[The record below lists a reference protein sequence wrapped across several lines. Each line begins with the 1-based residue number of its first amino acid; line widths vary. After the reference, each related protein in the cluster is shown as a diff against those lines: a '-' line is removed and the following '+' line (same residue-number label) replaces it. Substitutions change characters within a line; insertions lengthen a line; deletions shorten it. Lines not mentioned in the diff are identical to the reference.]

1 MRSEELLARVQH
13 LEAQEKLLEKH
24 LYMLLQYMEYN
35 TVTTDTDAEIA
46 VYEPNPASC
55 DGLY

>member
-1 MRSEELLARVQH
+1 VSSKERVQS
-13 LEAQEKLLEKH
+13 LEAQEKLVEKD
-24 LYMLLQYMEYN
+24 LYMLLQYMEDD
-35 TVTTDTDAEIA
+35 TVTRDTDAEIA